1 MKNSRGAPSAK
12 GLKASMR
19 RKISVAIQKKRA
31 KRDQNL
37 PEINQLCVVYEISLI
52 NLSTKI
58 SVLLKKNMLVKDIAD
73 TINVHYSN
81 VYRELK
87 CSKGRHHYRE
97 HYYPKD
103 AEHTCDD
110 FRKQTDNHTDRS
122 KDDAYNACEQQAKS
136 CAQGSVN
143 VD

>member
-1 MKNSRGAPSAK
+1 
-12 GLKASMR
+12 MR
-19 RKISVAIQKKRA
+19 RRISVAIQKRA

-58 SVLLKKNMLVKDIAD
+58 SVLLKKNMSVKDIAD
-73 TINVHYSN
+73 TINVHCST

-97 HYYPKD
+97 HYCPKD
-103 AEHTCDD
+103 AEHACDE
-110 FRKQTDNHTDRS
+110 FRK
-122 KDDAYNACEQQAKS
+122 
-136 CAQGSVN
+136 
-143 VD
+143 